1 MKRLKASDFPEDVW
15 EYGTVP
21 VKRCLRKMRE
31 YAKVDF
37 NIPEKELEG
46 VVEEAMGVCTDI
58 KDNGTIWESLN
69 LIMMIN

>member
-1 MKRLKASDFPEDVW
+1 MRRLRASDFPEDTW

-37 NIPEKELEG
+37 NIPEEELEEI
-46 VVEEAMGVCTDI
+46 VKEAMSVCTDI

-69 LIMMIN
+69 LIIIK